1 MSIDRI
7 DEALTIDG
15 IPDDL
20 RRPILVLA
28 FFGWNDAAEAA
39 TDAVRFLRN
48 LDPTAAVATL
58 DPDDFFVF
66 SEHRPTVKWVDGDNA
81 RREVVWPVTDFTVLR
96 RPQAEHDLIVGLGT
110 EPDLRWRRYCRAVLQ
125 VAEMAGV
132 EEVIT
137 IGALLADVAH
147 TRPTKVSGGSSNPER
162 QKQFGFQASKY
173 EGPTGIVGSIGDAC
187 RIAQLPHMG
196 FWASVP
202 HYVTSRHNPGATKA
216 LLTELDRVFA
226 LELDLH
232 HLDGAQERY
241 RAQIDSALEDKPDI
255 RDYVRNLESQSD
267 EESPADEMEAEPLDS
282 DDIMEAVNRL
292 LRGDESN

>member
-1 MSIDRI
+1 M
-7 DEALTIDG
+7 
-15 IPDDL
+15 
-20 RRPILVLA
+20 
-28 FFGWNDAAEAA
+28 
-39 TDAVRFLRN
+39 RFLRN
-48 LDPTAAVATL
+48 LDQTAAVATL

-147 TRPTKVSGGSSNPER
+147 TRPTRVSGGSSNPER

-173 EGPTGIVGSIGDAC
+173 EGPTGIVGSVGDAC
-187 RIAQLPHMG
+187 RIAQIPHMG

-226 LELDLH
+226 LGFDLH

-255 RDYVRNLESQSD
+255 RDYVRNLEAQND